1 MFFRRRATVLSA
13 AALVALMGCQSADDQ
28 NGDAAPDEAP
38 TEEDDAVDEPDEDAA
53 EDDDP
58 ADDEDDVNGG
68 DGAATASWMGEDH
81 TFSRVVCDEIVD
93 DLFQIRASGADLPN
107 LQVRFP
113 PDGDGHD
120 FDAPDLVEIFFDGEG
135 GTIGDGE
142 GYRARGEDIDG
153 VTSDGTQVSGEL
165 ELEPDDAT
173 RASEVH
179 PDGGV
184 LTFEMICP

>member
-1 MFFRRRATVLSA
+1 MFLRRRATVLSA
-13 AALVALMGCQSADDQ
+13 AALLAVMGCQSTDEPT
-28 NGDAAPDEAP
+28 GDAEPDEV
-38 TEEDDAVDEPDEDAA
+38 TTDESDADEDAA

-58 ADDEDDVNGG
+58 TDDEDDGNGG
-68 DGAATASWMGEDH
+68 DGAATASWMGEDY
-81 TFSRVVCDEIVD
+81 TFSRVVCGEIVD
-93 DLFQIRASGADLPN
+93 SFQIRASGADLPN

-113 PDGDGHD
+113 GDGDDYDYGS
-120 FDAPDLVEIFFDGEG
+120 PQRVEIFFDGEG

-142 GYRARGEDIDG
+142 GYRARGENLAG

-173 RASEVH
+173 RAPEVH